1 MKKIPPQKIIVV
13 VGPTSSGKSDLAV
26 ILAKKLNGE
35 IISADSRQVYK
46 GMNIGTGKITK
57 KEMCSVPHHLLDIA
71 NPKRKYSVA
80 RYKQEAEKIIKDI
93 AHRGKIPILCGGTGF
108 YIKAIVDGVVFP
120 KVKSN
125 QILRKKLGKLS
136 AEELFLKL
144 KKLDK
149 RRAKKIDPNN
159 PRRLIRAIEIAT
171 ELGSVPHLETW
182 PPSKY
187 NILQIGIKTTDD
199 ILKERIYKRL
209 LARLRRGMIAEVK
222 RLHTEGISWRR
233 MEELGL
239 EYKYLAWHLQ
249 GKLSKKEMVEQL
261 NTAIWQY
268 SKRQKT
274 WFKRDERIKWFSL
287 KETKKIEKEVE
298 KFLNS

>member
-1 MKKIPPQKIIVV
+1 MKLKQKIIVV
-13 VGPTSSGKSDLAV
+13 LGPTSSGKSDLAV
-26 ILAKKLNGE
+26 ILAKKFNGE
-35 IISADSRQVYK
+35 IVSADSRQVYK

-57 KEMCSVPHHLLDIA
+57 KEMGGIPHHLLDVA

-80 RYKQEAEKIIKDI
+80 QFKREAEKAIRNI

-108 YIKAIVDGVVFP
+108 YIQAIVDDIVFP
-120 KVKSN
+120 EVRSN
-125 QILRKKLGKLS
+125 PTLQKKLKKLS
-136 AEELFLKL
+136 PEELFLKL

-149 RRAKKIDPNN
+149 RRAKNIDPHN
-159 PRRLIRAIEIAT
+159 PHRLIRAIEIAT
-171 ELGSVPHLETW
+171 ELGSVPHLAVQ
-182 PPSKY
+182 PPSEY
-187 NILQIGIKTTDD
+187 NILRVGIKTDDD

-209 LARLRRGMIAEVK
+209 LTRLRRGMIAEVK
-222 RLHTEGISWRR
+222 RLHTEGVSWKR

-268 SKRQKT
+268 AKRQKT
-274 WFKRDERIKWFSL
+274 WFKKDKRIKWFSL
-287 KETKKIEKEVE
+287 NKIEKIEKDVE
-298 KFLNS
+298 KFLND